1 MASIARKFIPNF
13 LCLLLFLGLS
23 SSQQRNTLVQRQ
35 ELKHGDELVSAD
47 GKFRLGFFNL
57 TSNNSYLGIWYDGDS
72 PTNVV
77 WVANP
82 NAPLFGNSA
91 SLIIDNYG
99 SLNISYSKMGPP
111 ISLYPGQEAS
121 NCSAVLLDTGNFVL
135 HELNSDGTVKRD
147 LWQSFDYPTD
157 TLLPGMKLGF
167 STKSEQTWSLKSWR
181 SDVVPDT
188 GAFTFGMNVDSI
200 PGNEFNIMQHDEE
213 YWTGGFSQ
221 DEGYQHKPINGFTL
235 QDQRGSSYAF
245 SKISNENETYFNY
258 SANKDIKTFPRL
270 RIDYLGKLYLV
281 ERLLVQCSFPS
292 LASDNQGCV
301 KKKLPGCRS
310 DHITFAER
318 SGYFVD
324 TDGYEFHADD
334 NLTHV
339 DCEDKCVTICSCV
352 AFEPTKKDGTG
363 CNVWTTMPKFEQDL
377 NAPKVYFLESE
388 AKFVNA
394 AKPNRWW
401 IWLIVAVG
409 VVIITLFF
417 FLCYAKINKKRVAEG
432 ERKSKQ
438 NMLIQELGG
447 NTIPST
453 VHDNAKNQN
462 NDGQTSHELHVFS
475 FESITI
481 ATSNFSTENKLGE
494 GGFGPVYK
502 GKLADGREIAI
513 KRLSK
518 SSGQGLLEFK
528 NEVILIAKLQHT
540 NLVRLLGFC
549 IQEEENMLIYEYMP
563 NKSLDIFLFDSTKK
577 CILNWKTRFNIIEG
591 IAQGLV
597 YLHKY
602 SRLRIVHRDLK
613 ASNILL
619 DEEMNPK
626 ISDFGL
632 ARIFGLKESE
642 ENTNRVVGTYGY
654 MSPEYAMNGVVS
666 IKTDVFSFGVL
677 LLEIVS
683 GKKNNSRY
691 HSDHPLNLIE
701 YAWKLWNEG
710 KDLELID
717 PTILDDSCNLYE
729 VSRCIHVG
737 LLCVQDQ
744 ATDRPTMLNV
754 VSMLSNET
762 LQLSPPKQPVFFI
775 NTFVEEIQVSEIKAE
790 SCSVNNVTVSV
801 MKPR

>member
-1 MASIARKFIPNF
+1 MASIARKFISNF

-23 SSQQRNTLVQRQ
+23 SSQQPNTLVQRQ
-35 ELKHGDELVSAD
+35 ELKDGDELVSAN

-72 PTNVV
+72 LTNVV

-82 NAPLFGNSA
+82 NAPLFGNSV
-91 SLIIDNYG
+91 SLIIDDYG
-99 SLNISYSKMGPP
+99 SLKISYSKMGPSIP
-111 ISLYPGQEAS
+111 LNTGQEAS

-167 STKSEQTWSLKSWR
+167 NRKSEQAWSLKSWR

-188 GAFTFGMNVDSI
+188 GSFTFGMNKDSK
-200 PGNEFNIMQHDEE
+200 PGNEFDVMWREDK

-221 DEGYQHKPINGFTL
+221 EEGYQHKPINGFTL
-235 QDQRGSSYAF
+235 QDQRGSFYAF
-245 SKISNENETYFNY
+245 SKISNENETYFSY
-258 SANKDIKTFPRL
+258 SANEDIKTFPRL
-270 RIDYLGKLYLV
+270 RIDYLGKLYLG
-281 ERLLVQCSFPS
+281 ERLLVQCNTSSP
-292 LASDNQGCV
+292 ASNEGCV
-301 KKKLPGCRS
+301 KQELPECRS
-310 DHITFAER
+310 PDITFAER

-324 TDGYEFHADD
+324 TDGFEFHADD
-334 NLTHV
+334 NLTHM
-339 DCEDKCVTICSCV
+339 DCQDKCLKVCSCV
-352 AFEPTKKDGTG
+352 AFAPSMTDGTG
-363 CNVWTTMPKFEQDL
+363 CKIWTTVPNFQMSE
-377 NAPKVYFLESE
+377 NASKVYFLVYK
-388 AKFVNA
+388 AKLSVNA

-409 VVIITLFF
+409 GVIIILFF
-417 FLCYAKINKKRVAEG
+417 SLCYAKINKKRVAEG
-432 ERKSKQ
+432 ERKRKQ

-447 NTIPST
+447 NAIPST
-453 VHDNAKNQN
+453 VHDNVNNQN
-462 NDGQTSHELHVFS
+462 KDGQTSHELHVFS

-502 GKLADGREIAI
+502 GKLPDGREIAI

-563 NKSLDIFLFDSTKK
+563 NKSLDIFLFDPTKK
-577 CILNWKTRFNIIEG
+577 YILNWKTRFNIIEG

-717 PTILDDSCNLYE
+717 PTILDDSCSLYE

-775 NTFVEEIQVSEIKAE
+775 NTFVEEIPVSEIKPG